1 MARFVVVL
9 PLVPLAAGDEFTVA
23 DWPLHVTLVEPF
35 QTRLGAEDIA
45 RLVGDVDGIA
55 HGSQVIH
62 AAAGEEDM
70 FGRRRDV
77 PVTLVRDGGEL
88 AALRARTIDALAAA
102 GVDVRSRLDF
112 RPHVTRKHHGR
123 LRPGE
128 RVRLDTVALID
139 MRPSEGAHHRRVV
152 AAWRLDAASARPPAT
167 PGAGET
173 GRKPTPT

>member
-35 QTRLGAEDIA
+35 ATEHPAGIVAEAVRVATADSA
-45 RLVGDVDGIA
+45 VVRATAGDDA
-55 HGSQVIH
+55 
-62 AAAGEEDM
+62 M

-88 AALRARTIDALAAA
+88 AALRKRTLDALHRA
-102 GVDVRSRLDF
+102 GVDTGHLRADF

-123 LRPGE
+123 LRAGE
-128 RVRLDTVALID
+128 RVALDTVALID
-139 MRPSEGAHHRRVV
+139 MRPPQGSHHRRVV
-152 AAWRLDAASARPPAT
+152 AAWRLHPGVGPRP
-167 PGAGET
+167 
-173 GRKPTPT
+173 